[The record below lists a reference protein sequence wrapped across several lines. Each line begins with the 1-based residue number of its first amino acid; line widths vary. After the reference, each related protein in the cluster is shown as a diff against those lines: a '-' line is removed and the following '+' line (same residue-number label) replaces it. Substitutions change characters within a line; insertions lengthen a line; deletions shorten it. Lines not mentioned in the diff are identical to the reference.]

1 MTFTEKQ
8 IRATFEDTKTKQRLF
23 RHKLTE
29 LINENRPVNDDERD
43 KVIDLYNDANL
54 GLGGVE
60 TVLWLNNGKKI
71 VIPNLEKFVRDLIDY
86 NEQIVNGE
94 FFFFSLG
101 HYKELSVPIKEL
113 WRQIKS
119 KTNQVNAEAL
129 SQAIRISKEQS
140 RKNKSITTS
149 TMKGKNG

>member
-60 TVLWLNNGKKI
+60 TVLWLNTGKKI

-129 SQAIRISKEQS
+129 TQTLRMSKEIVDIYS
-140 RKNKSITTS
+140 GKTS
-149 TMKGKNG
+149 SFDYDDI